1 MESFIANIRF
11 VTHIVLFALT
21 YLVGSILLMIT
32 MLYLH
37 KAVQEE
43 KEVMERQSKSMNIV
57 KLVLAL
63 LRVTEV
69 VGGESHD
76 FIKEMKSRFQ

>member
-1 MESFIANIRF
+1 MQSFIANVKARL
-11 VTHIVLFALT
+11 VTQIVLFALT
-21 YLVGSILLMIT
+21 YLAGSILLMIT
-32 MLYLH
+32 MFYLH

-76 FIKEMKSRFQ
+76 FIKEIKS

>member
-1 MESFIANIRF
+1 MESFIANIKARL

-21 YLVGSILLMIT
+21 YLAGSILLMIT
-32 MLYLH
+32 MFYLH

-43 KEVMERQSKSMNIV
+43 KEVMERQSKSKNIV
-57 KLVLAL
+57 KLVLVTL
-63 LRVTEV
+63 MVTEV

-76 FIKEMKSRFQ
+76 FIKEIKS